1 MDIPLIDRDFF
12 REFKYSATRSSGAG
26 GQNVN
31 KVNSR
36 VELRFSVKD
45 SKILTEEE
53 KQLILTNLAS
63 RINSEEE
70 LVISSQTERSQ
81 YLNKVE
87 VTERFYKLV
96 AQAIKQP
103 EERIPSVPTRAAV
116 IKRMR
121 DKIKQSQKK
130 QSRREKVVISS

>member
-1 MDIPLIDRDFF
+1 MYIQLIDRDFF
-12 REFKYSATRSSGAG
+12 REFRYSATRSSGAG

-36 VELRFSVKD
+36 VELRFSVKE
-45 SKILTEEE
+45 SKILSDDE
-53 KQLILTNLAS
+53 KELVFYNLAT
-63 RINSEEE
+63 RINSEGE

-96 AQAIKQP
+96 AQAITKP
-103 EERIPSVPTRAAV
+103 EERIPSVPSRAAV
-116 IKRMR
+116 IKRMK

-130 QSRREKVVISS
+130 QRRKIIDFE

>member
-1 MDIPLIDRDFF
+1 MSIPLIDRDFF
-12 REFKYSATRSSGAG
+12 RELKYSATRSSGSG

-36 VELRFSVKD
+36 VELRFSVKE

-53 KQLILTNLAS
+53 RQLVMINLDS
-63 RINSEEE
+63 RINSEGE
-70 LVISSQTERSQ
+70 LIISSQTERSQ
-81 YLNKVE
+81 YLNKID

-96 AQAIKQP
+96 AQAIAKP
-103 EERIPSVPTRAAV
+103 EERIPSVPSRAAV

-130 QSRREKVVISS
+130 QNRNKINYGE

>member
-1 MDIPLIDRDFF
+1 MYIQLIDRDFF
-12 REFKYSATRSSGAG
+12 REFRYSATRSSGAG

-36 VELRFSVKD
+36 VELRFSVKE
-45 SKILTEEE
+45 SKILSDDE
-53 KQLILTNLAS
+53 KELVFYNLAT
-63 RINSEEE
+63 RINSEGE

-87 VTERFYKLV
+87 VTERFYKLI
-96 AQAIKQP
+96 AQAITKP
-103 EERIPSVPTRAAV
+103 EERIPSVPSRAAV
-116 IKRMR
+116 IKRMK

-130 QSRREKVVISS
+130 QRRKIIDFE